1 MKPLITLF
9 LVFFLSFAAFAGD
22 DAAIV
27 NEVRAAAEDFNDAYE
42 ANDIERYFSYYADGA
57 VLYWSGERQDVG
69 AYYQEWRAMIEAG
82 GGVEKNEMADAVFQ
96 VLAGGK
102 AVVAS
107 YFIHNVTRWPD
118 GTRSEA
124 DYYESDVWQKIDGKW
139 KVVNL
144 HYSEF

>member
-1 MKPLITLF
+1 MKQSITLF
-9 LVFFLSFAAFAGD
+9 LVFFLPLAAIAGD
-22 DAAIV
+22 HDAIEK
-27 NEVRAAAEDFNDAYE
+27 EVRAAAIDFNDAYE
-42 ANDIERYFSYYADGA
+42 ANDIERYFSYYTDDA

-69 AYYQEWRAMIEAG
+69 AYYDEWRAMIEAG
-82 GGVEKNEMADAVFQ
+82 GGVEKNELTDAVFQ

-102 AVVAS
+102 AVIAS
-107 YFIHNVTRWPD
+107 YFIHNVTRSPD

-144 HYSEF
+144 HYSEL

>member
-22 DAAIV
+22 DAAVV
-27 NEVRAAAEDFNDAYE
+27 NEVRAAAADFNDAYE
-42 ANDIERYFSYYADGA
+42 ANDIERYFGYYADGA
-57 VLYWSGERQDVG
+57 VLYWSGERQEVG
-69 AYYQEWRAMIEAG
+69 AYYDEWRALIEAG
-82 GGVEKNEMADAVFQ
+82 GGVEKNELTDAVFQ
-96 VLAGGK
+96 VLAGGNV
-102 AVVAS
+102 VVAS

-144 HYSEF
+144 HYSEL